1 MKKKESLAKNSA
13 ILFVLTTLGSV
24 LNYGSQLLMG
34 RFFSITNYGIINTIF
49 SLILIVSVLGN
60 TSSMLLSKTIA
71 EDLKNARE
79 ISYKILKIVNIS
91 CIVLAI
97 VFCFMIPILK
107 NIITNNYIVIVLTI
121 LCLITSIYPIVF
133 QGVLGGLQKFIKL
146 GMYTLIIP
154 VTKLLGLIFISFLS
168 LNGEYEL
175 YIILSSIILGNILS
189 IIIGVILIQKLDDD
203 EESVDIFSIWKSY
216 KLVLYANVYLMVLMN
231 IDILYLSTFESKRI
245 TGLYSSVLMFGKM
258 VYYCVTAIV
267 TVMLPMISKNK
278 KDKSYVNNILSNTI
292 IFTIIFSILL
302 LIPVNIFGQFFIKI
316 IYGIKY
322 LEAVKYLKYSSL
334 ISVSYSI
341 NLILLN
347 YLVGVNKIEFIKNTM
362 LIGILVLMLLL
373 LIFRNITYISLL
385 LIFIVNLIIFV
396 LNVFYII
403 KQEIM

>member
-97 VFCFMIPILK
+97 V
-107 NIITNNYIVIVLTI
+107 
-121 LCLITSIYPIVF
+121 CLITSIYPIVF

-396 LNVFYII
+396 LNVFYIK